1 MLTDNGPQFAEEYA
15 FTHITTSP
23 RYPKANGEVKRPV
36 QTVKHLL
43 RKAQDL
49 YRALMA
55 YRAKLL
61 ESEQNCLREE
71 KSALEFL
78 PFQGSW
84 DPSCHYLEQFREKDA
99 SLKASQKKN
108 FDKRYFAK
116 NLSNLFPGGR
126 VCLPDQRVEGT
137 VLDKVGTSRPFAVE
151 THLNPLPEKSEAGNQ
166 GDNAVPDQA
175 TSSVKTTSPVQT
187 PTLTAPRRTT
197 LSDRAGD
204 KTHRTI

>member
-55 YRAKLL
+55 YPAKLL

-78 PFQGSW
+78 PFQGS
-84 DPSCHYLEQFREKDA
+84 
-99 SLKASQKKN
+99 
-108 FDKRYFAK
+108 
-116 NLSNLFPGGR
+116 
-126 VCLPDQRVEGT
+126 
-137 VLDKVGTSRPFAVE
+137 
-151 THLNPLPEKSEAGNQ
+151 
-166 GDNAVPDQA
+166 
-175 TSSVKTTSPVQT
+175 
-187 PTLTAPRRTT
+187 
-197 LSDRAGD
+197 
-204 KTHRTI
+204 